1 MEEERIGLAILRL
14 LAAYALRL
22 CSSDPDRHSVLAMDE
37 AWALLGDSQ
46 GRALLERISR
56 LGRSQ
61 NITPML
67 ATQMLGDASE
77 LEPLVGALFAFGV
90 ETEAEARHALELLR
104 LDPDDDG
111 AVSRL
116 LGYRAGR
123 CYLRDFSGQVAPV
136 QIEVPPWLLE
146 RLDTTPAARTGG
158 RRGSGGGS

>member
-1 MEEERIGLAILRL
+1 
-14 LAAYALRL
+14 
-22 CSSDPDRHSVLAMDE
+22 
-37 AWALLGDSQ
+37 
-46 GRALLERISR
+46 
-56 LGRSQ
+56 
-61 NITPML
+61 ML